1 MIRPAKA
8 EDIQALIPVLHEL
21 HKKTPYAHLKADE
34 IAAKKTMA
42 FALGSKQMFFWV
54 SERAGRVV
62 GLLLGGV
69 DHIALPVKGKQASDI
84 LFYVQE
90 GNEGVL
96 LAKKF
101 IEWGWAQPG
110 VKMVGLSVSSGD
122 TRSDD
127 FIDRLGLQRVGG
139 IYLQFDQ
146 ES

>member
-1 MIRPAKA
+1 MIRSAKA
-8 EDIQALIPVLHEL
+8 EDIQALLPVLRDL
-21 HKKTPYAHLKADE
+21 HKNSPYAYLEEDE
-34 IAAKKTMA
+34 VAAKKMMA

-54 SERAGRVV
+54 SERGGKVV
-62 GLLLGGV
+62 GFLLGGV
-69 DHIALPVKGKQASDI
+69 DRIAFPVKGKQASDMM
-84 LFYVQE
+84 FYVQE